1 MKSWLIILVRSIFL
15 FFLTLGLTKVMGKRN
30 LSKITPFNFISYVVI
45 AIIVSL
51 ISLNIVINLPFGLI
65 ALGVW
70 VLFPIVL
77 DYLSMKSK
85 WLHDVIN
92 GKERVIMKN
101 GKIMEENLSKV
112 RLTGEEL
119 LRELRSK
126 NIFNLADVEF
136 AIMETTG
143 DINISL
149 KSDKKTVTPHD
160 LGIKVS
166 PKAEPQ
172 TVILDG
178 NILNEGLTN
187 IGLNQSWLKT
197 KLESTGVALENVFI
211 AQVDSSGDLYL
222 DLFDDN
228 IQVPQP
234 QVKELLYANME
245 KSQADL
251 MSFAVETK
259 DKKAKAMYLHN
270 AKELKKVMEKL
281 EPYLLR

>member
-15 FFLTLGLTKVMGKRN
+15 FFLTLVLTKVMGKRN

-70 VLFPIVL
+70 VLFPIAL

-101 GKIMEENLSKV
+101 GKIMEENLSRV

-126 NIFNLADVEF
+126 NVFNLADVEF

-251 MSFAVETK
+251 MSFALETK
-259 DKKAKAMYLHN
+259 DKKAKSMYLHN